1 MRPMFLVKKAKRVAF
16 LWVLFATLMANA
28 QTLTLSGTVTDSNLK
43 PLEGANITVKPQNQG
58 TSTNFNGNF
67 KLKLNQGVYVIEV
80 SYVGFKTI
88 TQRLNLVNNQQI
100 TFQLHTDK
108 TVLDEVLVS
117 AVRVEKDAPVTYSNV
132 TKKQIEKRN
141 LGQDIPILLNY
152 LPSVTTSSD
161 AGAGVGYTY
170 YRVRGSDDSR
180 VNVTINGIPYN
191 DSESQGTY
199 WVDLG
204 DFASSAESIQLQRG
218 VGTST
223 NGSGAFG
230 ASLNILT
237 DAIAENPNAEI
248 ANSYGSYNTRK
259 HTVKFST
266 GKLNDHFELA
276 GRLSKVYS
284 DGYVDRAYTDLKSY
298 FLQASYVDKN
308 TLIKALTFGGK
319 EKTYQ
324 SWYGLSSEEL
334 KENRRQNPYTY
345 DNETD
350 NYWQDHYQLHWN
362 QKINNQWA
370 TNVGLNY
377 TKGKGYYEQYK
388 KDSPVSNYNGIVE
401 ATGEDWYGNPA
412 TDLIVRP
419 WLDNDFYVA
428 NFNAKYKNK
437 AIEVISGASYSHYT
451 GNHFGEVIWAKKF
464 ADDANIR
471 DRYYFSDATKNDFSV
486 FSKASFNIINQL
498 KAFIDVQGRFVTYT
512 TQGLTSD
519 RNNLSIDKSYNFFNP
534 KLGLTYKVNTKNN
547 IYVSYAR
554 ANREPNRNDFENGND
569 VTPESLNDFELGW
582 RLKNELLQLNTNV
595 YYMLYNNQL
604 IQTGGLNDVG
614 AYLRENVK
622 DSYRLG
628 LEIDA
633 NIVVSKR
640 FTINQNITLSSNKIK
655 NFILDRDGIQKN
667 IGTTNIAFSPNLITA
682 NALNYMPIDNL
693 QLSLLSKF
701 VDKQYLSN
709 TNTEAS
715 SLTGYFISDFNA
727 VYTLKMNKI
736 FDSIVFTG
744 LVNNLFNREYVDR
757 GYTYLNTWDTPGK
770 SFEVQG
776 YYPQATRNFLL
787 GLTLKF

>member
-1 MRPMFLVKKAKRVAF
+1 MFLVKKAKRVAF